1 MRQRLKGI
9 FPGISPAQE
18 GARKGSSMNH
28 SRLFS
33 SLRAAL
39 LLVLTF
45 SIAAAVPLYAQKAS
59 KLYKQGQAAENAENW
74 DAAFDAYQKAFEEK
88 PSELRYK
95 TAFYRLRGTAS
106 GAHLDKGRQLEKAG
120 EDQAALAEFLRAAEI
135 DPSNEA
141 ATQAIAAIRERQSH
155 AQPKAPPVPLAEQ
168 QKQEAIDSI
177 GGPVELKP
185 ISTEPFTIRS
195 TEDTKN
201 IYQAIG
207 RAAGINVLFDP
218 SYNSKRITVD
228 LTNVS
233 YLDALRIVGIE
244 STTFWRPVT
253 SNTIFV
259 AENTVSHRRDLDEQA
274 VQTFYLTNATQQNDL
289 NDTLQAVRNVLG
301 TNVKAY
307 SVASQNAIIVRGTP
321 DELLLASKI
330 ISDIDKVMPEV
341 VVDVAIMEVSK
352 NWERTLGIEWPSS
365 VSVALQ
371 PPSTSTSTSTSTSST
386 TSTSNLTLYNLANLT
401 SNDFAVTLGAATA
414 NLLLSDANTKVLQSP
429 RLRATNMQKATMKI
443 GERIP
448 IATGTFSTG
457 VSSSVL
463 AGVAQTQ
470 FTYIDIGVNVEMT
483 PTIHNDGDVTLKLKI
498 ENMSEG
504 PSVTISGVTE
514 PIIIQKNSEQTIRL
528 REGEVSILGGIL
540 EESDVQSWT
549 GIPGLSSI
557 PVLRYL
563 FGSKDHTITKDE
575 LVFMLVPHIVRGAE
589 MTASNLRPVDT
600 GTGQSIQLRRLAI
613 DGAAA
618 NAAPVVQTGTATTS
632 FGTFKAPSAA
642 AAAPAALAE
651 MRDSAAG
658 AMDAAQLP
666 AGPKTPATPQASV
679 ATPPLAVPAPAAP
692 QPAAAQPGNAQPGGS
707 VRFLMSG
714 PGPVANGSTF
724 QVPIVVS
731 GASDIAS
738 VPLKLHYD
746 AAKLALVSVAPGDF
760 LNRDNQ
766 TVSPS
771 FRDDPPGDIT
781 INGSRPSAAP
791 GVSGAGVVY
800 VLSFQAKAVGD
811 STVAITQPI
820 AITKN
825 QQTVP
830 ATGGAVSITVK

>member
-1 MRQRLKGI
+1 
-9 FPGISPAQE
+9 
-18 GARKGSSMNH
+18 
-28 SRLFS
+28 
-33 SLRAAL
+33 
-39 LLVLTF
+39 
-45 SIAAAVPLYAQKAS
+45 
-59 KLYKQGQAAENAENW
+59 
-74 DAAFDAYQKAFEEK
+74 
-88 PSELRYK
+88 
-95 TAFYRLRGTAS
+95 
-106 GAHLDKGRQLEKAG
+106 
-120 EDQAALAEFLRAAEI
+120 
-135 DPSNEA
+135 
-141 ATQAIAAIRERQSH
+141 
-155 AQPKAPPVPLAEQ
+155 
-168 QKQEAIDSI
+168 
-177 GGPVELKP
+177 
-185 ISTEPFTIRS
+185 
-195 TEDTKN
+195 
-201 IYQAIG
+201 
-207 RAAGINVLFDP
+207 
-218 SYNSKRITVD
+218 TVD

-233 YLDALRIVGIE
+233 YSDALRIVGIQ
-244 STTFWRPVT
+244 SNTFWRPVT

-307 SVASQNAIIVRGTP
+307 SVASQNAIIVKGTP

-352 NWERTLGIEWPSS
+352 NWERTLGIQWPSS
-365 VSVALQ
+365 VSVAIQ
-371 PPSTSTSTSTSTSST
+371 PPSTSSSTSTSTT
-386 TSTSNLTLYNLANLT
+386 TGTTTTSNLTLYNLANLT

-414 NLLLSDANTKVLQSP
+414 NLLLTDANTKVLQSP

-540 EESDVQSWT
+540 EENDVQSWS

-557 PVLRYL
+557 PVVRYL
-563 FGSKDHTITKDE
+563 FGSKDHTINKDE

-589 MTASNLRPVDT
+589 TTASNLRPVDT
-600 GTGQSIQLRRLAI
+600 GTGQSIQLRRLPV

-618 NAAPVVQTGTATTS
+618 NATPVVQTGTANTS

-642 AAAPAALAE
+642 AAAPQALAE
-651 MRDSAAG
+651 MRNSAAG

-666 AGPKTPATPQASV
+666 AGPKSPATPPPSV
-679 ATPPLAVPAPAAP
+679 ATQPLAVAVPAA
-692 QPAAAQPGNAQPGGS
+692 QQPGAGQPVNAQPGSS

-714 PGPVANGSTF
+714 PGPVVNGATF

-738 VPLKLHYD
+738 VPLKIHYD
-746 AAKLALVSVAPGDF
+746 ATKISLVSVAPGDF

-781 INGSRPSAAP
+781 INGSRPSGAP

-800 VLSFQAKAVGD
+800 VLSFQAKAAGD